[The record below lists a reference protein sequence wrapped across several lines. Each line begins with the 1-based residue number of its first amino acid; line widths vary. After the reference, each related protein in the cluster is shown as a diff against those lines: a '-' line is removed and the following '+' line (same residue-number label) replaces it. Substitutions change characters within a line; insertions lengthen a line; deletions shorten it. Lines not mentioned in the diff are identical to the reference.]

1 MQTLAIEGPR
11 KIPESGCDGL
21 LNAADSDLY
30 ESAIFTVSLASP
42 FFLPSRFSF
51 AHNSHFQDQLH
62 FPESRRCSRNVVIA
76 LALKTL
82 RLKNATRFCPSY
94 QVRVKRKANEHVTFM
109 ISFGFWTIGLRPFL
123 GLWERFP
130 ILLSDLLSFS
140 SHFRGKKKPKT
151 RKVFFLIIFFVR
163 ASSFNRRDCEKSH
176 FAHTR
181 WISFEYPVNIFRSQ
195 AALGRLA
202 IPIAAF
208 CSL

>member
-30 ESAIFTVSLASP
+30 ESAIFTVSLASS

-51 AHNSHFQDQLH
+51 AHNSHLQDQLH

-109 ISFGFWTIGLRPFL
+109 MSFGFWTIGLRPFL

-130 ILLSDLLSFS
+130 LCFLTFCLFPPTSGERRNQKREKFFFS
-140 SHFRGKKKPKT
+140 
-151 RKVFFLIIFFVR
+151 
-163 ASSFNRRDCEKSH
+163 
-176 FAHTR
+176 
-181 WISFEYPVNIFRSQ
+181 
-195 AALGRLA
+195 
-202 IPIAAF
+202 
-208 CSL
+208 